1 MFFYDEDGNVT
12 HVHNDR
18 YEYTSEGW
26 GDFLVGSIADDIFY
40 DEEGNPIYKGDI
52 GWQER
57 YREYIKSVN
66 EFGLAQ
72 EIRKQSLIDY

>member
-1 MFFYDEDGNVT
+1 MARKIQGIYK
-12 HVHNDR
+12 
-18 YEYTSEGW
+18 
-26 GDFLVGSIADDIFY
+26 
-40 DEEGNPIYKGDI
+40 PIYKGDI